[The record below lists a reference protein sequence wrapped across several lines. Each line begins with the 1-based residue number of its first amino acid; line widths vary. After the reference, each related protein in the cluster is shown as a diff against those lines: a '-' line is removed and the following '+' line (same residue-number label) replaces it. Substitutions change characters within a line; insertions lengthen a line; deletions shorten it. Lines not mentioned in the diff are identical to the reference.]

1 MQDFNQLMP
10 LSQMERITRQYLCDN
25 LDAVLDRVGKEN
37 IGLVITDDNG
47 NDDLVLCPAHWI
59 TYSEEL
65 IHQLNELEQAIE
77 KKEGAEKTQ

>member
-1 MQDFNQLMP
+1 MRNSNPFMP
-10 LSQMERITRQYLCDN
+10 LSQMERISREYLLDN
-25 LDAVLDRVGKEN
+25 LDAVLDRVVKEN

-77 KKEGAEKTQ
+77 KKEGS

>member
-10 LSQMERITRQYLCDN
+10 LSQMERISKQYLCDH
-25 LDAVLDRVGKEN
+25 LDAVLDRVVKEN

-59 TYSEEL
+59 TYTEEL
-65 IHQLNELEQAIE
+65 IRQLNELEQAIE
-77 KKEGAEKTQ
+77 KKEGVEKPQ